1 MLLSPGMLDM
11 PGIPPIPDMLA
22 MPGIPPIP
30 DMLAMPGIP
39 DMPAMPGI
47 PDMPAMPGIPP
58 IPGIPGN
65 PAKRKTITLIIKIFT
80 SIHEL
85 LVMTI
90 LMKKK
95 NLPKRSILKM

>member
-30 DMLAMPGIP
+30 DMLP
-39 DMPAMPGI
+39 
-47 PDMPAMPGIPP
+47 MPGIPP

-65 PAKRKTITLIIKIFT
+65 PAKRKTITLIIQIFT
-80 SIHEL
+80 SIHKL
-85 LVMTI
+85 LVMTL

-95 NLPKRSILKM
+95 NLSKRSILKM

>member
-47 PDMPAMPGIPP
+47 PP

-65 PAKRKTITLIIKIFT
+65 PGKRKTITLIIKIFT

-85 LVMTI
+85 LVLTL

-95 NLPKRSILKM
+95 NLSKRSILKM

>member
-11 PGIPPIPDMLA
+11 PGITPIPDMLA

-30 DMLAMPGIP
+30 DML
-39 DMPAMPGI
+39 AMPGI

-65 PAKRKTITLIIKIFT
+65 PAKRKTITLIIQIFT
-80 SIHEL
+80 SIHKL
-85 LVMTI
+85 LVMTL

-95 NLPKRSILKM
+95 NLSKRSILKM